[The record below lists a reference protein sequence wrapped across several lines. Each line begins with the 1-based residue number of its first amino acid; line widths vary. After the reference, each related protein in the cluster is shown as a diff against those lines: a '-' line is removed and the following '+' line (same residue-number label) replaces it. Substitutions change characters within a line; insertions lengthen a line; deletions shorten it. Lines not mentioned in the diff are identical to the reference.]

1 VKSGDNRSP
10 IILKHNETILAYNM
24 EEVACSYH
32 RYEPP
37 TDGPTSFKN
46 YLDD

>member
-1 VKSGDNRSP
+1 VKSGDSRSP
-10 IILKHNETILAYNM
+10 IILKHNETITGYNM

-37 TDGPTSFKN
+37 TVGETSFDN
-46 YLDD
+46 YLDN